1 MIFITV
7 GTQLAFH
14 RMVSAV
20 DRWAEGRPE
29 VELFAQ
35 VGPAREKPRHL
46 PSSDFLAPARAHAL
60 MRDASLIVAHA
71 GMGTVLTALEL
82 RKPIVILPRQASLGE
97 HRNDHQMATAR
108 WLQGR
113 PGVYVAWDEAGLL
126 DLLDRRDTLS
136 GGEPFSSEASGPLVE
151 RLRAV
156 VQDTLRRRR

>member
-7 GTQLAFH
+7 GTQLAFD

-20 DRWAEGRPE
+20 DRWAASHPDVRA
-29 VELFAQ
+29 FAQ
-35 VGPAREKPRHL
+35 VGPARERPQHI
-46 PSSDFLAPARAHAL
+46 PHDEFLTPARALAL

-82 RKPIVILPRQASLGE
+82 RKPIVIMPRQAALGE
-97 HRNDHQMATAR
+97 HRNEHQMATAR

-113 PGVYVAWDEAGLL
+113 PGVHVAWDEAGLL
-126 DLLDRRDTLS
+126 DLLDRRDALP
-136 GGEPFSSEASGPLVE
+136 GGEAFSPVASGPLVD

-156 VQDTLRRRR
+156 VQDTLKGRQ